1 MHGSA
6 RYVAS
11 CVAAFVLLTTAGLA
25 LGASGGAAEL
35 ASLTS
40 AERAAAVE
48 LFATEVEL
56 ARARAESERHAER
69 ERALAA
75 SRERLLGRSAI
86 ARGSL
91 AATHERIGTLLRRL
105 YVDGDADPIEVIFG
119 ARSLGAVLEG
129 IDGLERATRRNRELA
144 AEARRHARALDAEL
158 AGLTHAQAAL
168 AVARS
173 RADAAA
179 TRLLAATS
187 QKRATVVTL
196 QRRQGLTAARL
207 EAESREAERAARR
220 IETPTTLVAGSAP
233 GAEPAAA
240 PARAGTRTLVV
251 DAVAYHLPGRT
262 ASGLPVGV
270 GVIAVDPTVIPLG
283 TRVFVPGY
291 GPGVAADVGAAIKGN
306 IIDLWMPSTAAA
318 RAWGRRTVT
327 ITIYG

>member
-1 MHGSA
+1 MSANSIIHSLLWYGPRPLHGSA

-105 YVDGDADPIEVIFG
+105 YVDGDADPIEVISAR
-119 ARSLGAVLEG
+119 ARSTPCSRGSTASSAQRGATG
-129 IDGLERATRRNRELA
+129 SSRPRRGATPARSTPSSPVSP
-144 AEARRHARALDAEL
+144 ARRPPSRWRGAAR
-158 AGLTHAQAAL
+158 H
-168 AVARS
+168 
-173 RADAAA
+173 AAA

-187 QKRATVVTL
+187 QKRATVVAL

-240 PARAGTRTLVV
+240 PCASRRRGRWSSTPSRTTCPAGRRAGC
-251 DAVAYHLPGRT
+251 P
-262 ASGLPVGV
+262 SGS
-270 GVIAVDPTVIPLG
+270 A
-283 TRVFVPGY
+283 
-291 GPGVAADVGAAIKGN
+291 
-306 IIDLWMPSTAAA
+306 
-318 RAWGRRTVT
+318 
-327 ITIYG
+327 